1 MSFLPFYH
9 GGPVPPAWGSAGLTL
24 WVRDRIEEILSRMDS
39 HMETEE

>member
-1 MSFLPFYH
+1 MTPLNPRA
-9 GGPVPPAWGSAGLTL
+9 PAPPAWGPAALTL